1 MKRFN
6 EIMKILKEHKKEL
19 SEKFAVKEIGVFGSY
34 TKGEETESSDVDIY
48 VEFNQGELTF
58 NKYLGLLEYLE
69 NLLGRKIDLITR
81 DGVETIRIPY
91 IKEEIKKGIVYV

>member
-1 MKRFN
+1 
-6 EIMKILKEHKKEL
+6 MKILKEHKKEL

-91 IKEEIKKGIVYV
+91 IKEEIKKGIVYVWRG

>member
-1 MKRFN
+1 
-6 EIMKILKEHKKEL
+6 MKILKEHKKEL